1 MVTLDR
7 SLLTYRGFLASS
19 NELRSLLKETGG
31 RWGAGVRTA
40 RCELPLPPGR
50 QHQAPGRDC
59 TCGNYGVS
67 TLALARR
74 AAAHT
79 LRGRPLKRRKVVYG
93 VVQMWGGDH
102 DPVALDALR
111 GGGVQVR
118 APFGQLVALVRSP
131 IAEPVAARLGL
142 PAIDEAVLAAY
153 VADIADGLDA
163 QLVTEALF
171 RQVDV
176 PSPAEE
182 FRAELGHALV
192 QGIRGFWK
200 GLRGLAWGLRH
211 IAPPVLAVALLLVVV
226 PTWWALRTVAVR
238 SWPVVRPL
246 LRRRLIQVGLV
257 VGAAALA
264 IHWFGLPPIVA
275 VVLHAAGE
283 WLRLL
288 MGAAAILTGVVLAVV
303 IWPLQWLRSI
313 LGLLGLWRPKW

>member
-1 MVTLDR
+1 MVALDR
-7 SLLTYRGFLASS
+7 SLLTYRGFLPSG

-40 RCELPLPPGR
+40 RCELPLPLER

-79 LRGRPLKRRKVVYG
+79 LRGHPLKRRKVVFG

-131 IAEPVAARLGL
+131 IANPVAARLGL
-142 PAIDEAVLAAY
+142 PAIDEGVLDAY
-153 VADIADGLDA
+153 VADIADALDA
-163 QLVTEALF
+163 QLVTEDLF
-171 RQVDV
+171 KQADV
-176 PSPAEE
+176 PTPAEE
-182 FRAELGHALV
+182 FRAELGRALAA
-192 QGIRGFWK
+192 GLRGLWI

-211 IAPPVLAVALLLVVV
+211 IAPPVLAVALLLAVM
-226 PTWWALRTVAVR
+226 PIWWALRFAAVR
-238 SWPVVRPL
+238 SWPVLRPL
-246 LRRRLIQVGLV
+246 LRRRLVQVAMP
-257 VGAAALA
+257 VGVGVLA
-264 IHWFGLPPIVA
+264 MHWFVSP
-275 VVLHAAGE
+275 VVTAIGIHATGE

-288 MGAAAILTGVVLAVV
+288 LGLAAILTGVGLAVV
-303 IWPLQWLRSI
+303 IGPLQWLRGI
-313 LGLLGLWRPKW
+313 LGLFGIWRPR